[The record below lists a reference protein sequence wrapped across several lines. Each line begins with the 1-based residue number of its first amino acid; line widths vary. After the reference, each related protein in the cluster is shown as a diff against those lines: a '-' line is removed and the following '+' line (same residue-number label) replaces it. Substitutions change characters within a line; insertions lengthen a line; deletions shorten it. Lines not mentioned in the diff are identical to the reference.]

1 MSESVVNNRLIV
13 KNTIFLYLRM
23 IVVMLISLYTV
34 RAFLSILGEVDF
46 GLYNVIGGVVGMF
59 SFINGTL
66 ATSSQ
71 KYFSQALVNN
81 DIHSVN
87 KVFCL
92 NLSVYCVIAIIIVAI
107 LETIGLWFV
116 NTQMTI
122 PSERMFAANVVYQ
135 VSIFTF
141 VIQIITVSYNALII
155 AHERMKAFA
164 YIGIFEAFM
173 KLGFVFVLLNVSF
186 DKLIMY
192 AFLYLILY
200 VIIALTYVV
209 YCRKNFEESIYHYYW
224 NKTDAYEMLGFSGWH
239 LLGTLSVIVRGQGVN
254 ILINM
259 FFSPAVNAARTVS
272 YQVEGAIIHLSNS
285 FFTAV
290 KPQMYKS
297 YSNGELGA
305 LNNLVLRSSMICFFL
320 VSILSVPLFFN
331 AEFILG
337 LWLKDVPDY
346 TIVFTQLV
354 LIEGMID
361 AVSGSAICPALATGN
376 IKKFY
381 LITGNLFILTLPI
394 AYIFL
399 KLGYAPTTTMLVSI
413 VISLITLVARALLL
427 VGLIQLP
434 IKSYFVLITKLFI
447 SAFVIGGI
455 TYYSVFCFDNML
467 AAFIAS
473 TILSTLLHCGIYYV
487 FICNKSERKAL
498 CSYVTSRLFSKVE
511 GKKK

>member
-1 MSESVVNNRLIV
+1 MSESFVNNRLIV
-13 KNTIFLYLRM
+13 RNTIFLYLRM

-81 DIHSVN
+81 DTQYAN

-92 NLSVYCVIAIIIVAI
+92 NLTIYCIIAIGIVVI
-107 LETIGLWFV
+107 LETVGLWFV

-122 PSERMFAANVVYQ
+122 PTERMFAANVVYQ
-135 VSIFTF
+135 VSIVTF
-141 VIQIITVSYNALII
+141 VIQIITVTYNALVI
-155 AHERMKAFA
+155 AHERMMAFA
-164 YIGIFEAFM
+164 SIGILEAFV
-173 KLGFVFVLLNVSF
+173 KLGFVFVLLNVTY
-186 DKLIMY
+186 DKLITY
-192 AFLYLILY
+192 AFLYLFLY
-200 VIIALTYVV
+200 LIIALIYIL
-209 YCRKNFEESIYHYYW
+209 YCRKNFKESKFNYYW
-224 NKTDAYEMLGFSGWH
+224 KKSEAYDMLGFSGWH
-239 LLGTLSVIVRGQGVN
+239 LLGTLSVVVRGQGVN

-272 YQVEGAIIHLSNS
+272 YQVEGAINQLSNS

-297 YSNGELGA
+297 YSNGEINA

-320 VSILSVPLFFN
+320 VSILSVPFYFN
-331 AEFILG
+331 AEYILG

-346 TIVFTQLV
+346 TIAFTQLV
-354 LIEGMID
+354 LIEGLID
-361 AVSGSAICPALATGN
+361 SVGGSAICPALATGK

-399 KLGYAPTTTMLVSI
+399 KIGYEPTSTMLVSI
-413 VISLITLVARALLL
+413 IISLVTLIARALLL
-427 VGLIQLP
+427 VELIQLP
-434 IKSYFVLITKLFI
+434 VKPYFVLMTKLFI
-447 SAFVIGGI
+447 SSFIIGVI
-455 TYYSVFCFDNML
+455 TYYSVLLFECML
-467 AAFIAS
+467 TALVVS
-473 TILSTLLHCGIYYV
+473 TIVSTILHCGIYYA
-487 FICNKSERKAL
+487 FICNKAERSAL
-498 CSYVTSRLFSKVE
+498 ASYVKSRFIKN
-511 GKKK
+511 